1 MKKNLTLLLLFITCV
16 FSAQVSIFPTNTTWK
31 YLDDGTNQGTAWYAA
46 GFNDLAW
53 ATGTAQL
60 GYGESDEATVLS
72 FGPSSSNKYVTHY
85 FRKTFTVP
93 AGTYSLFTFN
103 YKVDDGFV
111 VYVNGTEAFRD
122 NMASGAVTY
131 TTLSTGT
138 SDDGQITRTQTVSA
152 STFSTG
158 TNVIAVE
165 VHQNA
170 ANSSDETFELSLT
183 GGAPATLTVPVNIT
197 LFPAAST
204 WKYLDDGTDQGTT
217 WSAPA
222 FSDLAWPTGTAQFG
236 FGEADETT
244 LLNACGTVVA
254 TPTCTNKYITHYFR
268 KSISIASVTGYT
280 AYTFNYKR
288 DDGLIVYV
296 NGTEA
301 FRSNMPSGAINYT
314 TWASTNVPDDGQ
326 TIITTT
332 VPATT
337 FSTGTNI
344 IAAELHNR
352 DASSSDA
359 TFEMELVA
367 NTTSVTVPTPTI
379 VKGPYLQIGTQNS
392 MKIRWETSSAC
403 DTKLMYGTDAS
414 SLTSVISNTSLVVSH
429 EVSIGSLSAYTKYFY
444 TIGTNSFVLQGDTN
458 NYFLTSPTPGSEG
471 KYRFWVIGDCGNAST
486 NQINV
491 KNQFKNYNGNRMVDG
506 WLTLG
511 DNAYSSG
518 TDPQFNAEFFN
529 IYQNDVM
536 KNKVL
541 WPVPGNHDY
550 VNGSTT
556 STTSPAYFSIFNLPT
571 AAEAGGVASGTK
583 AYYSYDYGNIHFI
596 ALDSY
601 GAVGGNKM
609 YDTTGAQAVWL
620 KADLAA
626 NTKKWIVAYWHH
638 PPYTMGSHNSDTEG
652 DLVAI
657 RQRFIRILERYK
669 VDLILCGHSH
679 DYERS
684 KLMQGH
690 YGAEST
696 FSASV
701 HNLSQ
706 SSGAYDGTT
715 DSCPYTKDS
724 LNHANGTVYVLSGSS
739 GQLGGQQGSF
749 PHDAMHYS
757 NATNGGSLIMD
768 IEGNRLDLKWLCADG
783 VVRDKFTI
791 YKDVNAV
798 KNYTVLP
805 AQVATLQASWPGA
818 FTWND
823 NSTTKTNTASALSDA
838 TFWVKD
844 PNSCVADTFKLK
856 VLPLVDFTMSAAHC
870 VNAAISFSNLSTN
883 NTTVWNW
890 SVSPPAGA
898 VISSSV
904 VQNPTITFATAGIYS
919 VSLIA
924 ENIYGAGL
932 VYTKTISVNANPV
945 VLSSASPTAICFNQT
960 ATLTASGADTYV
972 WSSSNTTSLVAVS
985 PTMTTN
991 YTVTGTDL
999 NGCTA
1004 TSMRTLVVNA
1014 LPSVSVV
1021 STPTSAVICAGG
1033 SLTLNGTGASTYSW
1047 SNGITSGTSFTLNTN
1062 ATYSVTGTDA
1072 NGCQNTA
1079 TTAVV
1084 VNALPSLSVSSSPAT
1099 AMVCNGAS
1107 ISITASGATSYT
1119 WSTGFANGVSFVP
1132 SSSTVY
1138 TVTGTDN
1145 NGCQNALTQ
1154 SVTINTLPAVS
1165 ISGSSAV
1172 CVGTTLSL
1180 NASGA
1185 ITYSWSTAATSS
1197 VISVSPSANTNYSVV
1212 GTDANGCQNTSTKAI
1227 TVNALPQVSI
1237 SGNTTVCVGSSLILS
1252 AAGAATYVWNT
1263 NATTNTISVSPNQGT
1278 TYTVTGT
1285 DVNGCVDAEIKSIT
1299 VNALPVVALS
1309 GNMTLCA
1316 GETATL
1322 LANGASTYSWSN
1334 AMTTATLVISPTANT
1349 NYTVTGTDV
1358 NGCTNIAFTNFTV
1371 NSLPV
1376 LATSSNATLICAGE
1390 SATLTVSGAASYM
1403 WNTNAV
1409 TNNIVVSPVVNT
1421 TYTVIG
1427 KSTENCSASTSIV
1440 QNVSECTGLEK
1451 TASQIQTLIYPNPNK
1466 GAFNIELNTQG
1477 NFNAEIFNALG
1488 ERVYSAKLEK
1498 GLTQVELTQTKGIY
1512 FYVILNESQILERGK
1527 IIID

>member
-1 MKKNLTLLLLFITCV
+1 MKKNLTLLFLFLTCV

-31 YLDDGTNQGTAWYAA
+31 YLDDGTDQGTSWYAP

-72 FGPSSSNKYVTHY
+72 YGPSASNKYVTHY

-122 NMASGAVTY
+122 NMATGAVNY

-138 SDDGQITRTQTVSA
+138 SDDGQTVRTRTVSA
-152 STFSTG
+152 STFSSG

-170 ANSSDETFELSLT
+170 LNSSDETFELNLI
-183 GGAPATLTVPVNIT
+183 GGAPATLTVPVNVT
-197 LFPAAST
+197 LFPAATT
-204 WKYLDDGTDQGTT
+204 WKYMDDGTDQGTS

-222 FSDLAWPTGTAQFG
+222 FNDLAWPTGTAQFG
-236 FGEADETT
+236 FGENDEAT
-244 LLNACGTVVA
+244 LVNACGTVVA
-254 TPTCTNKYITHYFR
+254 TPTCTNKYITQYFR
-268 KSISIASVTGYT
+268 KSISLASVTGYT

-288 DDGLIVYV
+288 DDGIIVYV

-301 FRSNMPSGAINYT
+301 FRSNMPTGAVNYT
-314 TWASTNVPDDGQ
+314 TWASTAVSDDGQ
-326 TIITTT
+326 TVITTT
-332 VPATT
+332 VPANT
-337 FSTGTNI
+337 FSAGTNW
-344 IAAELHNR
+344 IATELHNR
-352 DASSSDA
+352 DGTSSDA

-367 NTTSVTVPTPTI
+367 NTSSVAVPSPTI

-403 DTKLMYGTDAS
+403 DTKVMYGTSAA
-414 SLTSVISNTSLVVSH
+414 SLTSVISNTSPVVSH

-444 TIGTNSFVLQGDTN
+444 SIGTTSFVIQGDTN
-458 NYFLTSPTPGSEG
+458 NYFLTSPTPGAEG

-486 NQINV
+486 NQVNV

-518 TDPQFNAEFFN
+518 SDPQFNAEFFT

-550 VNGSTT
+550 NNGAVTSSTT
-556 STTSPAYFSIFNLPT
+556 PYFSIFNVPT

-601 GAVGGNKM
+601 GTVAGNKM

-638 PPYTMGSHNSDTEG
+638 PPYTMGSHNSDTES

-657 RQRFIRILERYK
+657 RQKFIRILERYK

-696 FSASV
+696 FTASV

-706 SSGAYDGTT
+706 SSALYDGSSN
-715 DSCPYTKDS
+715 SCPYTKDS
-724 LNHANGTVYVLSGSS
+724 VNHATGTVYVLSGSS

-757 NATNGGSLIMD
+757 NSTNGGSLVMD

-818 FTWND
+818 FTWDD
-823 NSTTKTNTASALSDA
+823 NSTAKTNTVSALSDA

-856 VLPLVDFTMSAAHC
+856 VLPAVDFTATAPYCISAP
-870 VNAAISFSNLSTN
+870 ISFSNLSTN
-883 NTTVWNW
+883 NTSVWTW
-890 SVSPPAGA
+890 SVSPSAG
-898 VISSSV
+898 VLISSSGA
-904 VQNPTITFATAGIYS
+904 QNPSITFGTAGIYT

-924 ENIYGAGL
+924 ENTYGPGL
-932 VYTKTISVNANPV
+932 AITKTISVNANPV
-945 VLSSASPTAICFNQT
+945 VLSSANATAICINQS
-960 ATLTASGADTYV
+960 ASLTASGANSYV
-972 WSSSNTTSLVAVS
+972 WNSGATTSLVVVN
-985 PTMTTN
+985 PTLSAT

-999 NGCTA
+999 NGCIA
-1004 TSMRTLVVNA
+1004 SSISTLVVNA
-1014 LPSVSVV
+1014 LPSVSVIT
-1021 STPTSAVICAGG
+1021 TPTSGIICSGG
-1033 SLTLNGTGASTYSW
+1033 TLSLNGAGASSYSW
-1047 SNGITSGTSFTLNTN
+1047 TGSIINGSTFTLNANSNYTL
-1062 ATYSVTGTDA
+1062 TGTDA
-1072 NGCQNTA
+1072 NGCENTA
-1079 TTAVV
+1079 TVAIV
-1084 VNALPSLSVSSSPAT
+1084 VNALPALSVVSSPST

-1107 ISITASGATSYT
+1107 ISITASGATSYSWNAGIT
-1119 WSTGFANGVSFVP
+1119 NGVPFAP
-1132 SSSTVY
+1132 STTAVY
-1138 TVTGTDN
+1138 TVTATDV
-1145 NGCQNALTQ
+1145 NGCQNTLTQ
-1154 SVTINTLPAVS
+1154 SVTVNPLPTVS
-1165 ISGSSAV
+1165 VSGSSAICIGQSV
-1172 CVGTTLSL
+1172 NLT
-1180 NASGA
+1180 AFGA
-1185 ITYSWSTAATSS
+1185 TTYSWNTAASTS
-1197 VISVSPSANTNYSVV
+1197 VISVSPVTNSTYTLT
-1212 GTDANGCQNTSTKAI
+1212 GTDANGCQNVALKTIS
-1227 TVNALPQVSI
+1227 VNVLPQVTI
-1237 SGNTTVCVGSSLILS
+1237 SGNNAVCLGSALTLS
-1252 AAGAATYVWNT
+1252 AGGAASYVWNT
-1263 NATTNTISVSPNQGT
+1263 NATTSSISVNPTSGT

-1285 DVNGCVDAEIKSIT
+1285 DANGCVDTEMKIIA
-1299 VNALPVVALS
+1299 VNAIPVVTLS
-1309 GNMTLCA
+1309 GNMSLCA
-1316 GETATL
+1316 GETTTL
-1322 LANGASTYSWSN
+1322 IANGATTYLWSN
-1334 AMTTATLVISPTANT
+1334 AIATATLVSSPSAGI
-1349 NYTVTGTDV
+1349 NYTVTGTDA
-1358 NGCTNIAFTNFTV
+1358 NGCSNVAVTSFTV
-1371 NSLPV
+1371 NALPV
-1376 LATSSNATLICAGE
+1376 LATLSNATLICAGE
-1390 SATLTVSGAASYM
+1390 SATLTVTGASAYM
-1403 WNTNAV
+1403 WNTNA
-1409 TNNIVVSPVVNT
+1409 TSNSIVVSPLVNT
-1421 TYTVIG
+1421 TYSVTG
-1427 KSTENCSASTSIV
+1427 KSPDNCSASTSIV
-1440 QNVSECTGLEK
+1440 QNVSECTAVEK
-1451 TASQIQTLIYPNPNK
+1451 INSNIQTLIYPNPNK

-1477 NFNAEIFNALG
+1477 NFNADIFNALG
-1488 ERVYSAKLEK
+1488 ERVYSAKLDK
-1498 GLTQVELTQTKGIY
+1498 GTTHIALNQIKGIY
-1512 FYVILNESQILERGK
+1512 FYVILNGSQILERGK
-1527 IIID
+1527 IIIE